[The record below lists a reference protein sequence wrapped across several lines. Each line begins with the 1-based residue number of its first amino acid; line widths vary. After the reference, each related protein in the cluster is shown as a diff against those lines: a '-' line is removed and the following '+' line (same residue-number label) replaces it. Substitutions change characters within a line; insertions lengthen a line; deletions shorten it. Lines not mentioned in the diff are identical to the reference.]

1 MGSLGVGWSRV
12 PVRCVREDLLE
23 SAWAGGFRVGP
34 CVRGPCGGP
43 GHWAAGTGRAG
54 THWGACG
61 RGGCGVKGGLDAVR
75 AHRCAESDDHQF
87 ASCRMRAY
95 SVFCQWC
102 VLYLLILGCAGKA
115 AYLSARAQPL
125 SLCRSP
131 PSPLAAPR
139 FPLSLLRGV
148 AGGDRAVLLPPR
160 RFRSQGRSPA
170 AEGAA
175 SPPTAFSVGT
185 WSGGGEYRLS
195 VWPCWYPSYSREYSW
210 ESSGCVCL
218 HPCPWR
224 ARCVSLK
231 DMDAPLCPARVPWRA
246 GLDECVWEGRVYTC
260 MPWVM

>member
-1 MGSLGVGWSRV
+1 MVCVV
-12 PVRCVREDLLE
+12 PVDSGVCGQGRLSQRQ
-23 SAWAGGFRVGP
+23 GP
-34 CVRGPCGGP
+34 
-43 GHWAAGTGRAG
+43 
-54 THWGACG
+54 
-61 RGGCGVKGGLDAVR
+61 
-75 AHRCAESDDHQF
+75 
-87 ASCRMRAY
+87 AS
-95 SVFCQWC
+95 F
-102 VLYLLILGCAGKA
+102 
-115 AYLSARAQPL
+115 PL
-125 SLCRSP
+125 P
-131 PSPLAAPR
+131 VPSQSSSSPR

-148 AGGDRAVLLPPR
+148 AGGDRAVLPPPR

-185 WSGGGEYRLS
+185 WSRGGEYRLS

-218 HPCPWR
+218 HPCRWR